1 MNPVYKKRR
10 CTLQTK
16 TGEGARK
23 REQMEELTD
32 GGMDSE
38 IQTMRAS
45 CKHDGTFMTLT

>member
-10 CTLQTK
+10 CGHLQTK

-32 GGMDSE
+32 GGMDSDTDYE
-38 IQTMRAS
+38 
-45 CKHDGTFMTLT
+45 GVL